1 MIVLSKSDDDG
12 RDHLIHRKRSP
23 FPYEGKA
30 LPRLKVGV
38 IANVE
43 QLRLSQTS
51 STANAVPLLL
61 QGEGLSARLLRRAC
75 RYRAPKRPTF
85 AVTPTFTRANTFP
98 YEGKGDRVS
107 GG

>member
-1 MIVLSKSDDDG
+1 MKQVFNNRALSSIADFIELTVIVLSKSVTIV

-30 LPRLKVGV
+30 LTRLKVGV

-61 QGEGLSARLLRRAC
+61 QGEGLSAR
-75 RYRAPKRPTF
+75 
-85 AVTPTFTRANTFP
+85 
-98 YEGKGDRVS
+98 
-107 GG
+107 

>member
-1 MIVLSKSDDDG
+1 MKQIFNNRALFAITDLIDLAVIILSKSVDVG

-23 FPYEGKA
+23 FPYEGKD
-30 LPRLKVGV
+30 LTRLKVGV

-61 QGEGLSARLLRRAC
+61 QGEGLSAR
-75 RYRAPKRPTF
+75 
-85 AVTPTFTRANTFP
+85 
-98 YEGKGDRVS
+98 
-107 GG
+107 